1 MSEML
6 GNQFFLARNYAA
18 AAEQLEEALLRD
30 PSNKPMRKKI
40 IICLN
45 EIGEIRK
52 AMTYFK
58 ALIKEDANFVID
70 TDPVADDCPC
80 PELIYEAERFLYNN
94 LDSVDFTLR
103 LGMLW
108 LYCDVNESFR
118 CFQQAHELAPNDSDI
133 KSIITLLKTKQ
144 IIPN

>member
-1 MSEML
+1 ML

-30 PSNKPMRKKI
+30 PSNKSMRRKI

-45 EIGEIRK
+45 ETGEIH
-52 AMTYFK
+52 K
-58 ALIKEDANFVID
+58 ALSHFISLIKDDADYIIN
-70 TDPVADDCPC
+70 TDPIADDCPC
-80 PELIYEAERFLYNN
+80 PELVYEAERHLYNN

-108 LYCDVNESFR
+108 LYCDVNEAIRYFKE
-118 CFQQAHELAPNDSDI
+118 AHNLAPEDSDI
-133 KSIITLLKTKQ
+133 KSILALLKNKQ
-144 IIPN
+144 IVPN